1 MGVADLIVLITF
13 FAVLLPLGRALVR
26 RLEHGPRRVERDGP
40 HEAMPSGMSS
50 ADIEGLRRQ
59 VAELTDRVDRMAE
72 EQDFLVRLLEER
84 PALQAPKPEGERSS
98 GS

>member
-1 MGVADLIVLITF
+1 MGVAELIVLVMF
-13 FAVLLPLGRALVR
+13 FAVLLPLGRGLVR
-26 RLEHGPRRVERDGP
+26 RLDDGPRRVETEGP
-40 HEAMPSGMSS
+40 TEAIPPGVPRE
-50 ADIEGLRRQ
+50 DIESLRRQ
-59 VAELTDRVDRMAE
+59 VAELTDRVERMAE